1 MLDMLRVLFPGLD
14 KDIMIKRAMGVFLM
28 FFAVIF
34 VVAIS
39 QSQYGNINL
48 EVGEVASEDI
58 KAPYR
63 LEDTDTYEDQVNEA
77 LVNMEPV
84 YRISPTIQITS
95 KAKVTGYL
103 DLVRDIKLRNNL
115 SNVSRID
122 ELQTTGPM
130 SLSSQVDQ
138 AAIELTF
145 SDLNSIEAITEDI
158 LSQLLAQGIRDDE
171 LQDQVGEIDGIV
183 NVLNLEENEEFVIS
197 AILKEAIEPNEFV
210 DTIATERQME
220 NVRGSIIIPVIEQ
233 NETIISKGDVVTEEQ
248 MGIVRLA
255 QLDDTKNG
263 SWLRYMG
270 MGILLLLP
278 LVALMMYIIYFYPSI
293 MDGRLIYLIFASLLL
308 TILLGK
314 VMAMLSPYL
323 IPSALNAILVTM
335 LVGSRLAIVTNFLLV
350 WILSFIW
357 DIPSELIAIMLIGN
371 SAGILLLVH
380 RNQRHRVLL
389 NGIYMGIISLALY
402 TGYYLLGNLTS
413 RELIVNGGFLVIS
426 GLLSGIVSLGTL
438 PLWEGVFKVL
448 TPLKLMEL
456 TDPNQPMLR
465 RLFAEAPGTYH
476 HSLIVGNLAESAAAT
491 IGANQLLAKAGA
503 YYHDI
508 GKLKRPSYFKENQFG
523 NENPHDNLEPLQS
536 TEIII
541 SHWEDGIK
549 LGKDS
554 KLPREIME
562 IIDQHHGK
570 TLMSYF
576 YHKATMGNNDLPEE
590 KFRYGGQKPNS
601 KEATIVMFA
610 DSVEAAVRSIKSM
623 NENSIESMVRKVIRG
638 KIDDGQLDESPI
650 TTREINE
657 IANTFISVLKGI
669 YHERIEYPENS

>member
-1 MLDMLRVLFPGLD
+1 MLRVLFPGLD